1 MNITFYSYKGG
12 VGRTLAL
19 ANAATHLARSGFR
32 VLVADFDLEAPG
44 IEHYFKVPTERG
56 LVELIGMYS
65 NELKKAEPTLSQ
77 QLQELGTPVERV
89 EAVLGSAL
97 RDIGQSNA
105 GSDALESFWGEAEIV
120 EGARIHVMSAG
131 SRREPT
137 QYAKAVRELSL
148 SALYAEYAGFHLMDW
163 LRHRFLSDWD
173 FVFIDSRTGITEVG
187 GVCTHHLA
195 DLNVLVTTMNPVSHA
210 GCAHMAG
217 SIAGY
222 RERHGLSSNIAL
234 LVTRVSELTTSS
246 ELDSLRARVEA
257 DARGS
262 RAKGAPAVINV
273 GLGSLAAPHE
283 DALLSGLGNASLEF
297 MLDTKGTASQVL
309 TRVSGLYQR
318 LAFALLGHALDRREE
333 ALSDDGTVGVDLRI
347 LIVHS
352 ADGLETAMRLGTFLH
367 AMPSYAAR
375 GWVRSAAVRRPED
388 AAHSEH
394 LGEVRVDYWALSGPS
409 QSFNRIESLIGAE
422 LVLPVVTSDYWK
434 RDIVYDP
441 LLGLAQSSG
450 GTLEGA
456 RASLRAVL
464 LQERVAIGKSPL
476 RKTWKPVVMG
486 NVDGASLGSSRDL
499 SKRLGSSSDIDAAF
513 CESILGFVGW
523 LQPAEVRS
531 INTTSLNVSESKWRL
546 LRPGMSKYWPFSE
559 HGEPIA
565 NPLEGE
571 LKSPREAAYNK
582 IQYAETVGSA
592 RKWWDAFENENRSRP
607 GLVARLAAEL
617 AVRDATITEFFLAY
631 VYSNTDNI
639 QANLDY
645 LDYSRLKKKEEAK
658 KQEAAAKARQPSE
671 ALEKAPELGQAR
683 GVPLEADREAQGA
696 SDESPAGEAPSKPI
710 ASDAGEAG
718 ASFRGESDAE

>member
-44 IEHYFKVPTERG
+44 VEHYFNVPTRRG
-56 LVELIGMYS
+56 LVELVGMYS
-65 NELKKAEPTLSQ
+65 NELKKEDSTLSE
-77 QLQELGTPVERV
+77 QLQNLGTPVERV
-89 EAVLGSAL
+89 EAVLRSAL
-97 RDIGQSNA
+97 GDSDRSNA
-105 GSDALESFWGEAEIV
+105 GLGALKSFLGEAEIV
-120 EGARIHVMSAG
+120 GGASVHVMSAG
-131 SRREPT
+131 SREQPT

-148 SALYAEYAGFHLMDW
+148 STLYAEYAGFHLMDW
-163 LRHRFLSDWD
+163 LRQRFLSGWD

-187 GVCTHHLA
+187 GVCTHDLA
-195 DLNVLVTTMNPVSHA
+195 DLNVLVTTMNRVSHA
-210 GCAHMAG
+210 GCAHMAD

-234 LVTRVSELTTSS
+234 LVTRVSELTTIS
-246 ELDSLRARVEA
+246 ELDSLRAQVEA
-257 DARGS
+257 DAQGS
-262 RAKGAPAVINV
+262 RAEGAPAVINV
-273 GLGSLAAPHE
+273 GLGNLAAPHE

-297 MLDTKGTASQVL
+297 MRDTQGTASQVL

-333 ALSDDGTVGVDLRI
+333 ASSHDETVGVDLRI

-352 ADGLETAMRLGTFLH
+352 ADGHETAMRLGAFLR

-375 GWVRSAAVRRPED
+375 GWVRSAAVQHPED

-394 LGEVRVDYWALSGPS
+394 LGDVRVDYWALSGPS

-422 LVLPVVTSDYWK
+422 LVLPVVTSDYWA

-441 LLGLAQSSG
+441 LLGLAHGSG

-476 RKTWKPVVMG
+476 RKTWKLVVMDKMDK
-486 NVDGASLGSSRDL
+486 VESASLGSSRDL
-499 SKRLGSSSDIDAAF
+499 SVRLDSSAAIDAAL

-523 LQPAEVRS
+523 RQPAEVRS
-531 INTTSLNVSESKWRL
+531 IDTNSLSLTESKWRL
-546 LRPGMSKYWPFSE
+546 LRPGMNKYWPFSRL
-559 HGEPIA
+559 GEPIA
-565 NPLEGE
+565 NPLEDE

-592 RKWWDAFENENRSRP
+592 RKWWDAFENENSSKP

-617 AVRDATITEFFLAY
+617 AVRNATITEFFLAY

-645 LDYSRLKKKEEAK
+645 LDYSRLKKQDEAK
-658 KQEAAAKARQPSE
+658 KREAAAKAKQPSE
-671 ALEKAPELGQAR
+671 ALEKAQELGQAR
-683 GVPLEADREAQGA
+683 GGPLEADREAQGA

-718 ASFRGESDAE
+718 GVVPG